1 MQHDLVSY
9 TQILRCHLTRSHNS
23 LPNLST
29 SSIEVFLYTLFCLLL
44 HNTSSWYIIKLTNNR
59 QSMMQWKWFSLYRDN
74 IYTDVFGANLY
85 DRYLSRR
92 NVQESK
98 RIVNLERSIE
108 ELLVSDTS
116 DWDHS
121 AESCLSIL
129 VQVSF
134 LS

>member
-1 MQHDLVSY
+1 
-9 TQILRCHLTRSHNS
+9 
-23 LPNLST
+23 
-29 SSIEVFLYTLFCLLL
+29 
-44 HNTSSWYIIKLTNNR
+44 
-59 QSMMQWKWFSLYRDN
+59 
-74 IYTDVFGANLY
+74 
-85 DRYLSRR
+85 
-92 NVQESK
+92 VQESK